1 MPAVVHL
8 SACTMQ
14 SCVVLLSG
22 WAGSGKDAA
31 AAILV
36 EEMGFRRF
44 AFADALKEDVAQ
56 ISGLPLATFH
66 TAAKDKPLEI
76 LCKTYPTAKTPRD
89 ILLQHARVQRA
100 HNPDIYSGMVIDEIK
115 ASSIKKAVIS
125 DWRYHRE
132 YAHIYR
138 ELYERMPLLTIRII
152 RPGIIPSPDL
162 TEHDLDNYPFDVEIQ
177 NDGALGDLRVKLKAI
192 LSDYR

>member
-1 MPAVVHL
+1 
-8 SACTMQ
+8 MQ

-56 ISGLPLATFH
+56 VSGIPLTTFH
-66 TAAKDKPLEI
+66 TAAKDQPLEI

-89 ILLQHARVQRA
+89 LLLQHARVQRA
-100 HNPDIYSGMVIDEIK
+100 HNPDTYSGMVINEIK
-115 ASSIKKAVIS
+115 ASSVKKAVIS
-125 DWRYHRE
+125 DWRYRRE
-132 YAHIYR
+132 HAHIYR
-138 ELYERMPLLTIRII
+138 ELYETMPLLTIRIT
-152 RPGIIPSPDL
+152 RPGITPSHDSS
-162 TEHDLDNYPFDVEIQ
+162 EHDLDNHPVDHEII
-177 NDGALGDLRVKLKAI
+177 NDGTLAELRVKLRSF
-192 LSDYR
+192 LR

>member
-1 MPAVVHL
+1 
-8 SACTMQ
+8 MQ

-44 AFADALKEDVAQ
+44 AFADALKEDVAN
-56 ISGLPLATFH
+56 ISGLSLTTFH
-66 TAAKDKPLEI
+66 TASKDYPLEI

-89 ILLQHARVQRA
+89 LLLQHARVQRSQ
-100 HNPDIYSGMVIDEIK
+100 NPDIYSGAVVEEIK
-115 ASSIKKAVIS
+115 ASSVKKAVIS
-125 DWRYHRE
+125 DWRYRRE

-138 ELYERMPLLTIRII
+138 ELYERMPLLTIRIT
-152 RPGIIPSPDL
+152 RPGISPHSDI
-162 TEHDLDNYPFDVEIQ
+162 TEHDLDEHPFDFELM
-177 NDGALGDLRVKLKAI
+177 NDGSLGDLRVNLRSI
-192 LSDYR
+192 LSEYR